1 VVQSGIAL
9 ASHAATFDDL
19 VISCGVAG
27 GLRPDLPTRTVLVPE
42 LVRRPDGSELEC
54 DAAAVQALCESAL
67 REGYRVV
74 RDPLVTSTVLVHGTE
89 RAAFAAQGFAGVD
102 METGLLHAPRVA
114 CVRVILDTPL
124 REISPA
130 WGNPPRALLDVRA
143 WRDLPFLMREGP
155 RCAAV
160 AARVAV
166 SATKQ
171 LLVR

>member
-1 VVQSGIAL
+1 
-9 ASHAATFDDL
+9 
-19 VISCGVAG
+19 
-27 GLRPDLPTRTVLVPE
+27 
-42 LVRRPDGSELEC
+42 
-54 DAAAVQALCESAL
+54 
-67 REGYRVV
+67 
-74 RDPLVTSTVLVHGTE
+74 
-89 RAAFAAQGFAGVD
+89 

-130 WGNPPRALLDVRA
+130 WGNPARALLDVRA